1 MGHKAKDCW
10 EREENSD
17 DMPAGW
23 VSSKEKNKQKK
34 AKNWG
39 YSYWVCNVSYI
50 SEAPTLKKKEHY
62 CVMIMKIEGIIQI
75 LTKEGG

>member
-39 YSYWVCNVSYI
+39 YSY
-50 SEAPTLKKKEHY
+50 
-62 CVMIMKIEGIIQI
+62 
-75 LTKEGG
+75 